1 MYVGYSG
8 FPLRVT
14 AVCDKLTLYA
24 DGNNVGASSSPDV
37 LSVTLPG
44 QTDVLAV
51 SCEKTSGPGGFLLST
66 SMCIVTDNSWLC
78 SDTVTDTAW
87 TEKVFDDTAWQQ
99 ADQIGQNTAGSSFGE
114 YKEIDPYAH
123 WVWYGTSNTVFC
135 RKTISNTPNK
145 PVAVY
150 VSSMEECA
158 RRCLLGTACDMIQL
172 RWVFVMHLVINAF
185 YYLVGIVANS
195 IPMLHSRG
203 GTYLR

>member
-24 DGNNVGASSSPDV
+24 DGNNVGASSSPEV
-37 LSVTLPG
+37 LSVTVPG

-66 SMCIVTDNSWLC
+66 SMGIVTDNSWLC

-99 ADQIGQNTAGSSFGE
+99 ADQIGQNTAGSFFVE

-123 WVWYGTSNTVFC
+123 WVWYGTTNTVFC
-135 RKTISNTPNK
+135 RRTISNTPNK
-145 PVAVY
+145 PIPDPEMPITKTPSKSDN
-150 VSSMEECA
+150 VSQGQPKASNV
-158 RRCLLGTACDMIQL
+158 IQHEPNIFEISQAEL
-172 RWVFVMHLVINAF
+172 TGA
-185 YYLVGIVANS
+185 
-195 IPMLHSRG
+195 
-203 GTYLR
+203 